1 MKRFVLVAFCVSI
14 HVVRSLELTSDLEVW
29 DAGSDCDVSQCVLVE
44 AECDFPAALS
54 YHFHLNPLVSQTL
67 SLSESAVPTALCCCV
82 NSQKSARMNLE
93 GPPIKAVPE
102 AVRNRPTPQS
112 ARLKSGARMV
122 KEQSAASTRRD
133 AIAADSDV
141 TWPTD
146 GSAS

>member
-1 MKRFVLVAFCVSI
+1 MVVFSVSI
-14 HVVRSLELTSDLEVW
+14 HAARSLELISDLEVW
-29 DAGSDCDVSQCVLVE
+29 DGGSDCDVSQCVLVE
-44 AECDFPAALS
+44 AECDFLAALS
-54 YHFHLNPLVSQTL
+54 SHFQLNLLVSQTF
-67 SLSESAVPTALCCCV
+67 SFSESAVPTALCCCV

-112 ARLKSGARMV
+112 ARLKSGARMG

-133 AIAADSDV
+133 AIAPDRDV